1 MVKFYKMKINIA
13 LVVFNILFLA
23 SMNSIVF
30 ADQTIEQVKLSTH
43 SFEGNIERIAFYFTE
58 PVNENLYVDVYE
70 FHYIMFPDLAPEED
84 TWTHEKQMGFME
96 DVLAGNARPF
106 QPRLS
111 DIKIKKILEISSKE
125 TVKF

>member
-13 LVVFNILFLA
+13 LVVLNILFLA

-58 PVNENLYVDVYE
+58 PVNGNLYVDVYE